1 MVDSGSRQVRGTA
14 GPAGQ
19 LEIVRRTSLGMTVA
33 LLIQYALGMVVNLY
47 VTVPARDQGGG
58 VLVAI
63 GRAFA
68 NGPVALAIHA
78 GLGLLI
84 LAGTISLVVRSVV
97 SRRRPL
103 IWLTAVTLL
112 AVLGAG
118 SLPLGSQIA
127 LDGRLA
133 AVAALGAVIL
143 GLGRTPQVPASTVTQ
158 AGQRPQLSA
167 ATTPLSPHSEPAPAQ
182 NAMADAVPEKAA
194 A

>member
-1 MVDSGSRQVRGTA
+1 MVDSGPTQMRGSA

-19 LEIVRRTSLGMTVA
+19 VEIVRRTSLGMTVA

-58 VLVAI
+58 VLAAI

-84 LAGTISLVVRSVV
+84 VLGTISLVVRSVV

-103 IWLTAVTLL
+103 IWLSSLTLL
-112 AVLGAG
+112 AVLGAAFNG
-118 SLPLGSQIA
+118 AAFVNSGNDGASLGMAMLTGIA
-127 LDGRLA
+127 LLCLA
-133 AVAALGAVIL
+133 VTLYVTGMPGAAPPAVRG
-143 GLGRTPQVPASTVTQ
+143 
-158 AGQRPQLSA
+158 
-167 ATTPLSPHSEPAPAQ
+167 TTERS
-182 NAMADAVPEKAA
+182 DAEQPS
-194 A
+194 

>member
-1 MVDSGSRQVRGTA
+1 MVDSGPKQMRGTA

-58 VLVAI
+58 ILVAI

-103 IWLTAVTLL
+103 IWLTAVALL
-112 AVLGAG
+112 AVLGAALNG
-118 SLPLGSQIA
+118 AAFVNTGNNGASLGMAMLTGVA
-127 LDGRLA
+127 LLCLA
-133 AVAALGAVIL
+133 VVLYLTAAPGAAPPAVRGTAERSSTG
-143 GLGRTPQVPASTVTQ
+143 PAS
-158 AGQRPQLSA
+158 S
-167 ATTPLSPHSEPAPAQ
+167 
-182 NAMADAVPEKAA
+182 
-194 A
+194 